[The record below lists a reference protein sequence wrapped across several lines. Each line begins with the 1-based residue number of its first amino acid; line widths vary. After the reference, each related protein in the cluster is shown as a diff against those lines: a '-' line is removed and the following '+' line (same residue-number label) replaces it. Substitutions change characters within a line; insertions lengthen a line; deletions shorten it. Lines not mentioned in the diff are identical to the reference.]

1 MAAPSGPIDLRLKDW
16 ASPKQAEYLDLVYRH
31 GSMRA
36 AAKAAGVNPS
46 AVTSCIDAVKRK
58 AALYGYSPGNDM
70 THTAPS
76 PFVVK
81 GTSTYYDRDGEVR
94 GQWVKTT
101 LDADRREE
109 QVRLMVGAMMEEAR
123 GLAPVVPPPITSAS
137 SLLAVYAFGDPHF
150 GMYAW
155 SEEAGED
162 FDLNEADRLTRAG
175 IDRLNSVAPPAET
188 AILLFIGD
196 NTHGD
201 NATNRTPGHGHAL
214 DVDTRHAKV
223 MQVTARAVIYSIQ
236 RTLEKH
242 AKVIVWFM
250 RGNHDPETAQA
261 LALCLSLYF
270 ENEPRVQVDLSP
282 SLFRYHLHGKVLIG
296 AHHGHTVKQSDL
308 PLLMAVDRPKEWGA
322 SSARFVYMG
331 HVHHDSV
338 KEVQGVRVE
347 SIRTLA
353 PKDAWHAGEGYR
365 SMRDTR
371 VIVHHEAFGE
381 IERHTC
387 AAAMLEVA

>member
-1 MAAPSGPIDLRLKDW
+1 MPAPLGGVDPKLKEWATPSQARYIDLVNEHGSATAVAKLLGCNKNSITNAVAAVRVKARAHGYDPANDLNHPT
-16 ASPKQAEYLDLVYRH
+16 ASPF
-31 GSMRA
+31 
-36 AAKAAGVNPS
+36 
-46 AVTSCIDAVKRK
+46 I
-58 AALYGYSPGNDM
+58 
-70 THTAPS
+70 
-76 PFVVK
+76 VK

-94 GQWVKTT
+94 GQWVKTQ
-101 LDADRREE
+101 LEDNRREE
-109 QVRLMVGAMMEEAR
+109 AVRRMVEAMTEEAR
-123 GLAPVVPPPITSAS
+123 GLAPITPPPAERLA

-155 SEEAGED
+155 GEEAGED
-162 FDLNEADRLTRAG
+162 FDLEKADRLTRAG
-175 IDRLNSVAPPAET
+175 IDRLSSVAPAAET
-188 AILLFIGD
+188 ALLLFIGD

-223 MQVTARAVIYSIQ
+223 MQVTARSVIYAARRALQ
-236 RTLEKH
+236 KH
-242 AKVIVWFM
+242 AKVLIWFM

-270 ENEPRVQVDLSP
+270 ENEPRVSIDLSP

-296 AHHGHTVKQSDL
+296 AHHGHTVKQAEL
-308 PLLMAVDRPKEWGA
+308 PLLMAVDRPKDWGA
-322 SSARFVYMG
+322 SEVRYCYMG
-331 HVHHDSV
+331 HIHHDSV

-371 VIVHHEAFGE
+371 LIVHHAEYGE

-387 AAAMLEVA
+387 SAAMLEAA